1 MRVRKVVR
9 EGKPHILACNSDR
22 VVVQCAVDG
31 VYMIFMATNWYG
43 GFRPGDQKS
52 ALVIAARYCE
62 RYYKLY
68 GVSPGALRG
77 HARSGVVQA

>member
-1 MRVRKVVR
+1 M
-9 EGKPHILACNSDR
+9 N
-22 VVVQCAVDG
+22 
-31 VYMIFMATNWYG
+31 FMATNWYG